1 VLLITH
7 DFGVVARLA
16 DPVEVLCAGEI
27 VESADMRALFREPRH
42 PYTSGLLSSVRG
54 VPTSGAKLPT
64 LRGQPPFLRRYN
76 RSISRCLT
84 DATPALGQIGQGQW
98 AACYNPVAA
107 PVDG

>member
-1 VLLITH
+1 V
-7 DFGVVARLA
+7 FAACPR
-16 DPVEVLCAGEI
+16 
-27 VESADMRALFREPRH
+27 RA
-42 PYTSGLLSSVRG
+42 
-54 VPTSGAKLPT
+54 
-64 LRGQPPFLRRYN
+64 QPPFLRRYN